1 MAKVFGTITPS
12 GGTGTKT
19 INLGVTGI
27 TRVNVTSVYP
37 GASYIANCKG
47 AWVSGTQKYITET
60 EGLASFVPQNEF
72 ELVNN
77 VGVVLYRASCTG
89 ISGSNLSWN
98 VTIASITPTLL
109 LDGDSF

>member
-27 TRVNVTSVYP
+27 TRVRFSAVYP
-37 GASYIANCKG
+37 SAGYTASCNG
-47 AWVSGTQKYITET
+47 AWVAGTQKYITET
-60 EGLASFVPQNEF
+60 EGLASFNPQNDF

-77 VGVVLYRASCTG
+77 AGVVLYRASCTG

-98 VTIASITPTLL
+98 VTVASITPTLL